1 MGSHQDA
8 ISAEAYL
15 FIEVRNRVYRY
26 RIRNT
31 VTAIGSDEDNA
42 VRIREPSVTAHHLML
57 SYVDGRFHLRR
68 LGDSPARLNDERI
81 EAYTEELRYGDEI
94 GIGDVILRLVEG
106 GRVSDV
112 AIAVSVWPR
121 VGTRGGGGG
130 SPSDVSERPWHLFL
144 TRQTEFRVGDPPAD
158 LALPGA
164 GTVAVENFGPRAQ
177 YLVPPEGGTV
187 RVNDDPVTR
196 RVRLR
201 DKDTV
206 GLSGYV
212 LRLRM
217 LRGEVME
224 DPEGILWPEA
234 MRRFA
239 VEGGPRGGR

>member
-1 MGSHQDA
+1 MTPGMDT

-26 RIRNT
+26 RIRTT

-68 LGDSPARLNDERI
+68 LGDSPARLNGERV

-94 GIGDVILRLVEG
+94 GIGDVTIRLVEG

-112 AIAVSVWPR
+112 AVAASVWPR
-121 VGTRGGGGG
+121 VEET
-130 SPSDVSERPWHLFL
+130 ERPWHLFV
-144 TRQTEFRVGDPPAD
+144 TRRTEFRVGDPPAD

-164 GTVAVENFGPRAQ
+164 GTVTVENFGPRAQ
-177 YLVPPEGGTV
+177 YLVPPDGVTV
-187 RVNDDPVTR
+187 RLNDEPVTR

-201 DKDTV
+201 DRDTV
-206 GLSGYV
+206 GLPGYV

-217 LRGEVME
+217 LRGEAME
-224 DPEGILWPEA
+224 DPEGLLWPEA
-234 MRRFA
+234 MKRFA
-239 VEGGPRGGR
+239 VEAGPRGGR

>member
-1 MGSHQDA
+1 MTPGQDA

-26 RIRNT
+26 RIRHA
-31 VTAIGSDEDNA
+31 VTTIGSDEDNA

-94 GIGDVILRLVEG
+94 GIGDVTLRLVEG
-106 GRVSDV
+106 GRISDV

-121 VGTRGGGGG
+121 VEET
-130 SPSDVSERPWHLFL
+130 ERPWHLFL
-144 TRQTEFRVGDPPAD
+144 TRRTEFRIGDPPAD

-164 GTVAVENFGPRAQ
+164 GNVTVENFGPRAQ
-177 YLVPPEGGTV
+177 YLVPPESGTV
-187 RVNDDPVTR
+187 RLNDEPVSR

-201 DKDTV
+201 NRDIV
-206 GLSGYV
+206 GLPGYV
-212 LRLRM
+212 LRFRM
-217 LRGEVME
+217 LLGEALE
-224 DPEGILWPEA
+224 DPEGLLWPDA
-234 MRRFA
+234 MRRL
-239 VEGGPRGGR
+239 ELQGRGRG

>member
-1 MGSHQDA
+1 MAPRQDA

-68 LGDSPARLNDERI
+68 IGDSPARLNDERI

-94 GIGDVILRLVEG
+94 GIGDVTLRLVEG

-112 AIAVSVWPR
+112 AIAISVW
-121 VGTRGGGGG
+121 
-130 SPSDVSERPWHLFL
+130 SQLNLDHESARPWHLFV
-144 TRQTEFRVGDPPAD
+144 TRCTEFRVGDPPAD

-164 GTVAVENFGPRAQ
+164 ETVTIENFGPRAQ
-177 YLVPPEGGTV
+177 YLVPPDGERV
-187 RVNDDPVTR
+187 RVNDEPVTR

-206 GLSGYV
+206 GLLGYA
-212 LRLRM
+212 LGLRM
-217 LRGEVME
+217 LRGEVLE
-224 DPEGILWPEA
+224 DPEGLLWPEA
-234 MRRFA
+234 MKRFA
-239 VEGGPRGGR
+239 VEAGPRGGR

>member
-1 MGSHQDA
+1 MAPGQDA

-26 RIRNT
+26 RIRHT

-68 LGDSPARLNDERI
+68 IGDSPARLNDERI

-94 GIGDVILRLVEG
+94 GIGDVTLRLVEG

-112 AIAVSVWPR
+112 AIAISVWPR
-121 VGTRGGGGG
+121 VN
-130 SPSDVSERPWHLFL
+130 PDHESERPWHLFV
-144 TRQTEFRVGDPPAD
+144 TRRTEFRVGDPPAD

-164 GTVAVENFGPRAQ
+164 GTVLVENFGPRAQ
-177 YLVPPEGGTV
+177 YLVPPDEERV
-187 RVNDDPVTR
+187 RVNDEPVTR

-206 GLSGYV
+206 GLPGYV
-212 LRLRM
+212 LGLRM
-217 LRGEVME
+217 LRGEVLE
-224 DPEGILWPEA
+224 DPEGLLWPEA
-234 MRRFA
+234 MKRFA
-239 VEGGPRGGR
+239 VEAGPRGGR